1 MQLGLVFKIFDIWLI
16 LRESLYFSCRMSNLF
31 FLLPKKV
38 DGCPNFTHV
47 YIYSNKPVFSRQTD
61 QTDCTVNSGIIN
73 VATYLWLP
81 ASRQDWNSFCLIGC
95 EIKWQILH
103 LTTLLDNYLS
113 DNCMM
118 TVWRL
123 TEDWIC
129 NDCLPAPKGSRQPK
143 LDIARKSPN
152 WRDKKRQQQQQNNYR
167 LMRLAGCICSSLKR
181 SSDFILFI
189 YL

>member
-1 MQLGLVFKIFDIWLI
+1 MYGLNYLVPCLIIDQMQLGLVFKIFDIWLI
-16 LRESLYFSCRMSNLF
+16 LRKSLYFSCRMSNLF

-38 DGCPNFTHV
+38 DGYPNFTHV

-73 VATYLWLP
+73 VAMTTSIKTRLKFFLSHWL
-81 ASRQDWNSFCLIGC
+81 RNKMTNLTFNNSA
-95 EIKWQILH
+95 WQ
-103 LTTLLDNYLS
+103 LS
-113 DNCMM
+113 DNRMM

-129 NDCLPAPKGSRQPK
+129 NDRLLAPKGLRQPK

-152 WRDKKRQQQQQNNYR
+152 WRDKKRKQQNNYR
-167 LMRLAGCICSSLKR
+167 LHLQQPKNE
-181 SSDFILFI
+181 
-189 YL
+189 